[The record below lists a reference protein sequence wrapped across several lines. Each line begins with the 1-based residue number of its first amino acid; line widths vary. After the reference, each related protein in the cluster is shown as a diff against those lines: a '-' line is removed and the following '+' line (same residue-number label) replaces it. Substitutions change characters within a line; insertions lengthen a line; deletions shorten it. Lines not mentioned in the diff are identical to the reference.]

1 MENIYTYTLK
11 EFALRVGKS
20 ANLIYRRL
28 TEEPPRY
35 RIRFARREGGRW
47 VFDRQQVDA
56 AIAKNESL
64 IVRMAE
70 LPEVT
75 AEAAMRFFVS
85 K

>member
-1 MENIYTYTLK
+1 MSHTIYTVK
-11 EFALRVGKS
+11 GFAALVGKS
-20 ANLIYRRL
+20 PNLLYRRL
-28 TEEPPRY
+28 TEQPPRY

-47 VFDRQQVDA
+47 VWDRQQVDA
-56 AIAKNESL
+56 AIARNESL
-64 IVRMAE
+64 IVRIEA